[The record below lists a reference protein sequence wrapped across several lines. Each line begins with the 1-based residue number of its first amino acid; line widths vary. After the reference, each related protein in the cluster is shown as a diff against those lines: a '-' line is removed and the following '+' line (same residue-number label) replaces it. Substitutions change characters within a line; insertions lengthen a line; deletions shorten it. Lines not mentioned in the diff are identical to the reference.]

1 MDKFNSALRGYD
13 KDEVNSFIDDIITR
27 VETMVEEI
35 AEKDK
40 QINEYKKLLQEKDYL
55 ISEMSKKIE
64 NSGEDLTKVFTFEDM
79 NQKDEVDSKK
89 LVDEARIKS
98 KKIIETAEQE
108 ADLIINECL
117 MQAKKSEM
125 RLNNLEYEI
134 AVLKQKKETLDHR

>member
-64 NSGEDLTKVFTFEDM
+64 NSGEDLTKVFTFDDM